1 MIESRRIPWVG
12 IGILAAILMA
22 VVALCCLCSPGNPQP
37 PPAPPCDVPPPPVVV
52 PAPDAGV
59 PDDAGSPCD
68 AAPAPPI
75 ALDAGFDAGP
85 SCGSHPWCP
94 HPKPCCRDEQDCCSS

>member
-37 PPAPPCDVPPPPVVV
+37 PPPPCDVPPPPVVV

-59 PDDAGSPCD
+59 PDDAGSSCD